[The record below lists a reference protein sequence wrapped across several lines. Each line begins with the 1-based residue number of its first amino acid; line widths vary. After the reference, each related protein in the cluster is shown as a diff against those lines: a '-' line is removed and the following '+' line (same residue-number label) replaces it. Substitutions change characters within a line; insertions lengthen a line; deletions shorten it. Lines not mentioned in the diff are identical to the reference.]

1 MLRHYKS
8 LTHSVVGLANA
19 GRTHSRLRDS
29 LASKKVQEELVKMAH
44 HADAH
49 ALSVGMLSSASVR
62 LKGDK
67 FLITDRRGWFGD
79 LTTSDLAIGSL
90 QSSPIAQEQDLPQGA
105 DWHRFLFSHT
115 TAQWGLMVQP
125 ASIMALMYRHCQLDP
140 QALPAASEPLGTVY
154 TYDGSPAASQPLLG
168 YVQTGQALLLT
179 GRGLL
184 VWAASSRE
192 ALAKAQLIT
201 RWAEV
206 MLTRQPTCDASRGHA
221 ASTDDRV

>member
-44 HADAH
+44 DADAH

-67 FLITDRRGWFGD
+67 FLITDRRSWFGD
-79 LTTSDLAIGSL
+79 LTAHDLTIGSL
-90 QSSPIAQEQDLPQGA
+90 QSSPIIQEQDLPEA
-105 DWHRFLFSHT
+105 SDWHRFLYLHT
-115 TAQWGLMVQP
+115 AAQWGLLVQP
-125 ASIMALMYRHCQLDP
+125 ASIMALLYHQRQLDP
-140 QALPAASEPLGTVY
+140 QVLPAASKQLGPVMA
-154 TYDGSPAASQPLLG
+154 YDGAPAALQPLLD
-168 YVQTGQALLLT
+168 YVQAGQALLLA
-179 GRGLL
+179 GKGLL
-184 VWAASSRE
+184 VWAGSSRE
-192 ALAKAQLIT
+192 VLATAQLVT

-206 MLTRQPTCDASRGHA
+206 MLMGQA
-221 ASTDDRV
+221 ASSTAQRVTAVE

>member
-44 HADAH
+44 YADAR

-67 FLITDRRGWFGD
+67 FLITDRRSWFGD
-79 LTTSDLAIGSL
+79 LTVNDLTIGSL
-90 QSSPIAQEQDLPQGA
+90 QSSPILQEQDLPDA
-105 DWHRFLFSHT
+105 SDWHRFLYLHT
-115 TAQWGLMVQP
+115 AAQWGLLVQP
-125 ASIMALMYRHCQLDP
+125 ASIMALMSHQRQLDP
-140 QALPAASEPLGTVY
+140 QVLPAASAQLGTVI
-154 TYDGSPAASQPLLG
+154 TYDGAPAALQPLLD
-168 YVQTGQALLLT
+168 YVRAGQALLLA
-179 GRGLL
+179 GKGML
-184 VWAASSRE
+184 VWAGSSRE
-192 ALAKAQLIT
+192 TLATAQLIT

-206 MLTRQPTCDASRGHA
+206 MLMGQATSSTAHHA
-221 ASTDDRV
+221 NAAE

>member
-44 HADAH
+44 YADAH

-67 FLITDRRGWFGD
+67 FLITDRRSWFGD
-79 LTTSDLAIGSL
+79 LTVHDLTIGSL
-90 QSSPIAQEQDLPQGA
+90 QSSPIIQEQDLPEA
-105 DWHRFLFSHT
+105 SDWHRFLYLHT
-115 TAQWGLMVQP
+115 AAQWGLLVQP
-125 ASIMALMYRHCQLDP
+125 ASIMALLYHQRQLDP
-140 QALPAASEPLGTVY
+140 QVLPAASEQLGPVI
-154 TYDGSPAASQPLLG
+154 TYDGSPAASQPLLDD
-168 YVQTGQALLLT
+168 VQAGQALLLV
-179 GRGLL
+179 GKGLL
-184 VWAASSRE
+184 VWAGSSRE
-192 ALAKAQLIT
+192 VLATAQLVT

-206 MLTRQPTCDASRGHA
+206 MLMGQATSSTAQHVTA
-221 ASTDDRV
+221 AE